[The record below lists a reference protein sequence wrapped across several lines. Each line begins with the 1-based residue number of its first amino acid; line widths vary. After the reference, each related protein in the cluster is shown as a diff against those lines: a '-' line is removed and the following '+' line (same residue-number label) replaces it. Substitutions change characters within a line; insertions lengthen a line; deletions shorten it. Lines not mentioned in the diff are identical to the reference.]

1 LQDPN
6 ESSPRSNLSAKKLAS
21 QRGLPNHLG
30 VTLLAKLLLALGAGL
45 IILALV

>member
-1 LQDPN
+1 LQK
-6 ESSPRSNLSAKKLAS
+6 RSVPGRAFNPSAKKLVTPTA
-21 QRGLPNHLG
+21 LPNDRP